1 MSLYSLVKMF
11 HVSCV
16 IVSLSGFAIRA
27 MLKLGNSKL
36 LQRKLLKVL
45 PHVVDTFLLI
55 SAVALV
61 VMSGMYP
68 WLVGWVGAKLIA
80 LVAYIVAG
88 SIFMRARQGS
98 QSQYLWLGV
107 SLLIAGYIVAVAL
120 SKSPTAGI

>member
-16 IVSLSGFAIRA
+16 IVSLSGFVIRA
-27 MLKLGNSKL
+27 MLKLGDSKL

-61 VMSGMYP
+61 AMSGMYP
-68 WLVGWVGAKLIA
+68 WLVGWVGVKLIA

-98 QSQYLWLGV
+98 QSQYLGLGV
-107 SLLIAGYIVAVAL
+107 SLIIAGYIVAVAL
-120 SKSPTAGI
+120 TKSPTVGI